1 MPLQTTRWN
10 SADHLKTDEDIQ
22 LYLEAYLEEAG
33 DDPKAIVHALR
44 NIAQAK
50 NLDHSARE
58 AGLSRDELD
67 EVLSPD
73 GNPSFTAVAKIA
85 RTLGLRVSVCP
96 ATV

>member
-10 SADHLKTDEDIQ
+10 SADHLRTDEDIQ

-33 DDPKAIVHALR
+33 DDPTAIVHALR
-44 NIAQAK
+44 IIAKAK
-50 NLDHSARE
+50 KLSHSSQE
-58 AGLSRDELD
+58 AGLSRDELH